1 MTDIVERLREGVFGT
16 DETKTDAVIHSHMQA
31 AADEIERLRAEC
43 QRLADEVSRAHKDAL
58 TWMERAAAGP
68 DVVARLRNPSTGSP
82 RWATTMEDAAAAI
95 EARDAEI
102 ARQAAEIASLRLTL
116 GGRTFSAT
124 APEPI
129 GCPAPGMCVQ
139 VAEIARLRAE
149 CQRLA
154 DEVSRAHKDALTW
167 MERAAAADADIER
180 LRASLLALTIHEEA
194 TARREGLEPCYEA
207 QEARAL
213 LEDGR

>member
-43 QRLADEVSRAHKDAL
+43 QRLADEVSRAH
-58 TWMERAAAGP
+58 T
-68 DVVARLRNPSTGSP
+68 
-82 RWATTMEDAAAAI
+82 
-95 EARDAEI
+95 
-102 ARQAAEIASLRLTL
+102 
-116 GGRTFSAT
+116 
-124 APEPI
+124 
-129 GCPAPGMCVQ
+129 
-139 VAEIARLRAE
+139 
-149 CQRLA
+149 
-154 DEVSRAHKDALTW
+154 DALTW